1 MAVSWKVRSLT
12 KCEGIVGFSNAD
24 YWGEPCRSWSTCTW
38 SYDYC
43 GISLSAAAWQ
53 NCCGRKKNVSNNII
67 PWEDGINCSKM
78 RTGEEHFFDCFVM
91 SSSAVFFFFAQQ
103 TSHAKWKPKIS
114 TFGSLS
120 RINPFRDV
128 YTNYCSMNVPSG
140 GWDFQDGGTT
150 IARPA
155 SRWIWP
161 KAIAPPHLVNL
172 HFPFWYDFLA
182 ERYSIKYLICGF
194 VLI

>member
-1 MAVSWKVRSLT
+1 MWGNSRIQQCRLLRGTLPFLVDLYMIVWLLWNKSVCSCLT
-12 KCEGIVGFSNAD
+12 KLLWQKKKMLVTILFRERTALTVAKCELVRN
-24 YWGEPCRSWSTCTW
+24 
-38 SYDYC
+38 
-43 GISLSAAAWQ
+43 ISLIVLEWAPLQ
-53 NCCGRKKNVSNNII
+53 
-67 PWEDGINCSKM
+67 
-78 RTGEEHFFDCFVM
+78 F
-91 SSSAVFFFFAQQ
+91 FFFFAQQ

-128 YTNYCSMNVPSG
+128 YTNSCSMNVPSG